1 MVISREPENPEFYR
15 HVNGKAHVSTRA
27 SPSLRL
33 EKVDRVSDEPVVA
46 RYRQPCLSLFMF
58 DAGYRHFSVDVAGE
72 VSNVSR
78 PQRSVFALLPAAEEV
93 RGEFHAVGDRFRY
106 SIAYIEIDF
115 LSASDRALFDRP
127 LVGFEDTTLQWGMS
141 ELGGWSH
148 DPTFP
153 LMAEGWALQCVAR
166 LRAKLGDRKPGG
178 ARSGG
183 LAPARLKMVTDYIEH
198 RIQESITLHELA
210 AIAGL
215 SIRQFARSF
224 QASKGKTPARYIH
237 DRRLGRARE
246 MLAMPGFSM
255 TDVAYACGFSH
266 AQHFSNSFQRSTGM
280 TPTEF
285 RQANGGRCDAV

>member
-1 MVISREPENPEFYR
+1 
-15 HVNGKAHVSTRA
+15 
-27 SPSLRL
+27 
-33 EKVDRVSDEPVVA
+33 
-46 RYRQPCLSLFMF
+46 
-58 DAGYRHFSVDVAGE
+58 
-72 VSNVSR
+72 
-78 PQRSVFALLPAAEEV
+78 
-93 RGEFHAVGDRFRY
+93 
-106 SIAYIEIDF
+106 
-115 LSASDRALFDRP
+115 
-127 LVGFEDTTLQWGMS
+127 
-141 ELGGWSH
+141 
-148 DPTFP
+148 
-153 LMAEGWALQCVAR
+153 
-166 LRAKLGDRKPGG
+166 
-178 ARSGG
+178 
-183 LAPARLKMVTDYIEH
+183 MVTDYIEH

-285 RQANGGRCDAV
+285 RQANGGDATRSDRLPIATGARLPQEFLGVDPYHVMGCSAQRAMRKHGRGWNMLRHDRIEDWLGLQKAPFPKALHSMS